1 MNVLISGSHGLIG
14 SALAGSLSAEG
25 HGIVKLVRGAPAAR
39 ARGGDDRPAEVPWD
53 PSQGTIDQEA
63 LDRHGPYAAVVHMAG
78 AGIGDHRWTD
88 ARRQEIMASRVGP
101 TRLLAGIAAHLD
113 PVPGVLVSASAIGYY
128 GDRGDEILTEES
140 APGEGFLADVCRA
153 WEDATAPAGDWMR
166 VVHLRTGVVLSA
178 LGGALAKQ
186 LPLFRLGLGGRL
198 GSGRQYTSWITL
210 DDEVSAIRR
219 ALEDDRLTGPL
230 NATAPNPVT
239 NAELTRALGRAL
251 HRPTLL
257 TVPRPAL
264 AVVLG
269 GEMSRELLLGGQRVH
284 PARLIALGHTFA
296 HPDIDSALDA
306 VLAPGRPS

>member
-1 MNVLISGSHGLIG
+1 VNVLISGSHGLIG

-53 PSQGTIDQEA
+53 PSRGTVDHEA

-88 ARRQEIMASRVGP
+88 ARRQEIMESRVGP
-101 TRLLAGIAAHLD
+101 TRLLAEIAAHLD

-153 WEDATAPAGDWMR
+153 WEDATAPASDSMR
-166 VVHLRTGVVLSA
+166 VVHLRSGVVLTSR
-178 LGGALAKQ
+178 GGALAKQ

-198 GSGRQYTSWITL
+198 GSGRQYMSWITL
-210 DDEVSAIRR
+210 DDEVSVIRR
-219 ALEDDRLTGPL
+219 ALEDDRLAGPL
-230 NATAPNPVT
+230 NATAPTPVT
-239 NAELTRALGRAL
+239 NAEFTRALGRAL
-251 HRPTLL
+251 HRPALFA
-257 TVPRPAL
+257 VPRQAL
-264 AVVLG
+264 AAVLG
-269 GEMSRELLLGGQRVH
+269 GEMSRELLLAGQRVQ
-284 PARLIALGHTFA
+284 PARLIAVGHSFA
-296 HPDIDSALDA
+296 HPGIDGALES
-306 VLAPGRPS
+306 VLAPGRRS

>member
-1 MNVLISGSHGLIG
+1 
-14 SALAGSLSAEG
+14 
-25 HGIVKLVRGAPAAR
+25 
-39 ARGGDDRPAEVPWD
+39 
-53 PSQGTIDQEA
+53 
-63 LDRHGPYAAVVHMAG
+63 MAG